1 MNIAFH
7 NSHYSRVVSSI
18 VIFFAELSCWH
29 KSYLN
34 KTMLLLGWSLRYT
47 ILLSSSRIG
56 WPLRT
61 INSSSDNGTF
71 ALWVELYPLSPT
83 RHFTDLAMR
92 YLAGLV
98 YEIGTAYPSQALG
111 FNPEF
116 LVGVEGVLLMF
127 LVFWFLVPNV
137 SCVTGLSIFE
147 CPTVFTDV
155 FCSSL

>member
-29 KSYLN
+29 KSYSN

-83 RHFTDLAMR
+83 RHFPDLAMR
-92 YLAGLV
+92 YLAGVV

-116 LVGVEGVLLMF
+116 LVGGGGGVAHVFSF
-127 LVFWFLVPNV
+127 LVSCAQCFLCHWIVYFWMSNGFHWRFL
-137 SCVTGLSIFE
+137 
-147 CPTVFTDV
+147 
-155 FCSSL
+155 